1 MLDNFLTHYPFGKLS
16 EQQKDSLSFILA
28 KLSSSSIKD
37 LRQQAYVIAT
47 IKHETGE
54 TYKPVVEGNYLK
66 GNRVQKLYR
75 YYEKENPK
83 ALKTIFPNGVK
94 GINYLGRGFVQ
105 ITHLANYQTFS
116 KLLSIDLTGE
126 PDLALIPHT
135 AWAITELGMTRGLFT
150 GKKLDD
156 YFNIDETDFY
166 HARQIINRMDKA
178 ELIKEYAEKTFQI
191 IAAVNQ
197 TTLKMN
203 DE

>member
-1 MLDNFLTHYPFGKLS
+1 MLNNLLTSYPFGKLT
-16 EQQKDSLSFILA
+16 ELQKDSLGFIIS
-28 KLSSSSIKD
+28 KLSNSSIKD
-37 LRQQAYVIAT
+37 PRQQAYVIAT
-47 IKHETGE
+47 IKHEIGE

-75 YYEKENPK
+75 YYESNNPK

-105 ITHLANYQTFS
+105 ITHLSNYQTFS
-116 KLLSIDLTGE
+116 KLLSIDLIGE

-135 AWAITELGMTRGLFT
+135 AWAITELGMTKGLFT

-166 HARQIINRMDKA
+166 RARKIINRMDKA
-178 ELIKEYAEKTFQI
+178 ELIAEYAQKIYHCISRIDNIPEPKP
-191 IAAVNQ
+191 
-197 TTLKMN
+197 L
-203 DE
+203 E